1 MKSISNTYRIIA
13 LTMAFV
19 MFATTVNLAI
29 DMHYCQGKL
38 QNVSFFGKAE
48 TCHDRMAAKMKNCPN
63 HQMMMAEES
72 SNQGCSMSK
81 TGCCD
86 SKSLHIQSDLDQL
99 GFSSEFVVST
109 ELQQLV
115 VAFVTVFFNNDF
127 IEKST
132 PNFQYYHPPI
142 VVKDIPVLNQ
152 SFLL

>member
-1 MKSISNTYRIIA
+1 MKSINNTYRIIA

-48 TCHDRMAAKMKNCPN
+48 TCHDRMATKMKNCPN
-63 HQMMMAEES
+63 HQMMMEETS
-72 SNQGCSMSK
+72 SKEGCSMSK
-81 TGCCD
+81 KDCCD
-86 SKSLHIQSDLDQL
+86 NRLLHIQSDLDQL
-99 GFSSEFVVST
+99 DSSSEFVVST
-109 ELQQLV
+109 ELQQFV
-115 VAFVTVFFNNDF
+115 IAFVAVFFKNDF